1 MTKFTISRI
10 CVFLLS
16 VTVLYADSLT
26 VIAVGDIMMGTTYPE
41 HDLPPNSGEGLF
53 TQVSS
58 VLEDAELTIG
68 NLEGTLLTGGVS
80 TKKVQKGRSYAFR
93 TPPQFVN
100 NLVDVGF
107 DFLNL
112 ANNHMNDFG
121 HDGITSTID
130 ALEEVGVEYGGP
142 YGQVGHI
149 EVNGTS
155 TALICFSTS
164 PHSASIFDI
173 RAAQKLVAEHARTH
187 DLVIVSFHGG
197 GEGLSYLHTRDT
209 FEYYLGAPR
218 GNVVAFAHA
227 VIDSGADFVWG
238 HGPHVPR
245 ALELYKR
252 RLIAY
257 SLGNFYTWGFN
268 VNDERGYAPVLRV
281 TFDSFGAFVRGQIV
295 SALQKSRQPLEL
307 DSLHR
312 AAALMHRLTAEDFPY
327 TPLSMNDQGEIQRVE
342 RPGRYRELQ

>member
-1 MTKFTISRI
+1 
-10 CVFLLS
+10 
-16 VTVLYADSLT
+16 
-26 VIAVGDIMMGTTYPE
+26 MMGTTYPDY
-41 HDLPPNSGEGLF
+41 DLPSDNGEDLF
-53 TQVSS
+53 THVRS
-58 VLEDAELTIG
+58 VLGDADLAMG
-68 NLEGTLLTGGVS
+68 NLEGILLTGGVS
-80 TKKVQKGRSYAFR
+80 TKKVKKGRCYAFR
-93 TPPQFVN
+93 TPPQFAN
-100 NLVDVGF
+100 NVADAGF

-121 HDGITSTID
+121 YDGITSTME
-130 ALEEVGVEYGGP
+130 ALEEVGIEYGGP
-142 YGQVGHI
+142 YGRIGHLEI
-149 EVNGTS
+149 DSTS
-155 TALICFSTS
+155 IVVVCFSTS
-164 PHSASIFDI
+164 PNTVSLFDI
-173 RAAQKLVAEHARTH
+173 QAAQELVAREARTN

-245 ALELYKR
+245 ALELYNR

-268 VNDERGYAPVLRV
+268 VSDERGYAPILKI
-281 TFDSFGAFVRGQIV
+281 TFDSFGAFVHGQIV
-295 SALQKSRQPLEL
+295 SAIQKPRQPLEL

-312 AAALMHRLTAEDFPY
+312 AATLMHRLTVEDFPE
-327 TPLSMNDQGEIQRVE
+327 TSLFTTEQGTIRRIE
-342 RPGRYRELQ
+342 RALRYIELH

>member
-1 MTKFTISRI
+1 LTKFIIIRT
-10 CVFLLS
+10 FLLLS
-16 VTVLYADSLT
+16 IITALYGDSLT
-26 VIAVGDIMMGTTYPE
+26 IIAVGDIMMGTTYP
-41 HDLPPNSGEGLF
+41 DTNLPSNNGEDLF
-53 TQVSS
+53 TQVRS
-58 VLEDAELTIG
+58 VLGDADLTMG
-68 NLEGTLLTGGVS
+68 NLEGTLLSGGVS
-80 TKKVQKGRSYAFR
+80 TKKVQRGRCYAFR
-93 TPPQFVN
+93 TPPQFAN
-100 NLVDVGF
+100 NVSEAGF

-121 HDGITSTID
+121 YDGITSTME
-130 ALEEVGVEYGGP
+130 ALEEVGIEYGGP
-142 YGQVGHI
+142 YGQIGHLEFDSMSI
-149 EVNGTS
+149 AVV
-155 TALICFSTS
+155 CFSTS
-164 PHSASIFDI
+164 PNTVSLFDI
-173 RAAQKLVAEHARTH
+173 RAAQELVAREARTN
-187 DLVIVSFHGG
+187 DVVIVSLHGG

-268 VNDERGYAPVLRV
+268 VSDERGYAPILKI
-281 TFDSFGAFVRGQIV
+281 TFDSFGAFVHGQIV
-295 SALQKSRQPLEL
+295 SALQKPRQPLEL

-312 AAALMHRLTAEDFPY
+312 AATLMHRLTAEDFPE
-327 TPLSMNDQGEIQRVE
+327 TSLFITEQGAIRRIE
-342 RPGRYRELQ
+342 RALRYIELQ